1 MEIREVEALEEALEA
16 EVHGVEPL
24 KVKPPDLTNLQK
36 VNSVTPASTGRKRR
50 ILDKLQDEE

>member
-1 MEIREVEALEEALEA
+1 MPEVEAPEEALEVEA
-16 EVHGVEPL
+16 HGVEPL
-24 KVKPPDLTNLQK
+24 EVKPPDLTNLQK

>member
-1 MEIREVEALEEALEA
+1 MEIPEIEAPEEALEVEA
-16 EVHGVEPL
+16 HGVERL
-24 KVKPPDLTNLQK
+24 EVKPPDLTLQK